1 MRAIKTFLFLVA
13 CQCCL
18 AGGDTNVIAIS
29 DWSKSVGTFYGQSLR
44 GRMLVAQEHSP
55 AHAGPWP
62 ETEVYL
68 ELQNVSGAVGAPMQ
82 IYFDPGQGLRCEVL
96 DTQGRPPPQM
106 GGGGNGGGAGAC
118 CVTLPYDATIRLRA
132 NMYGHGY
139 RVGNGLYIQMCPP
152 NAQHWVIQP
161 SDTNV
166 YFMSGTFT
174 SSSPT
179 NHVTSGP
186 DDVPAI
192 WSGTLEF
199 PKMKVWPPKR

>member
-1 MRAIKTFLFLVA
+1 MKSTTLLLFLASYQFCV
-13 CQCCL
+13 
-18 AGGDTNVIAIS
+18 AGGDTNIIAMS
-29 DWSKSVGTFYGQSLR
+29 GWSKPVATFYGETLR
-44 GRMLVAQEHSP
+44 ARMIIAQEHSP

-68 ELQNVSGAVGAPMQ
+68 ELQNVSSAAGSPMQ
-82 IYFDPGQGLRCEVL
+82 VYFNPGQALHCEVVG
-96 DTQGRPPPQM
+96 TRGRPPLQI
-106 GGGGNGGGAGAC
+106 GGGPNGGGAGAC
-118 CVTLPYDATIRLRA
+118 WVTLPYDSTIRLRA

-152 NAQHWVIQP
+152 NAQGWVIQP

-174 SSSPT
+174 VTPPT
-179 NHVTSGP
+179 NHVAKDLEESRT
-186 DDVPAI
+186 I

-199 PKMKVWPPKR
+199 PKMKIWPPK